1 MTDSDAASSSEGTIE
16 RRAEAR
22 DKARQLRATQKKKDR
37 RLRLLL
43 QGGLGLAAV
52 AVIAI
57 VAVVIVGSVR
67 PEGSGP
73 RNMASDGIR
82 FDAGFE
88 VVPTAGLAP
97 GEQPEPSAP
106 SAAGVVD
113 VVVFTDYLCIFCA
126 DFDDEMDDLLT
137 TLVDS
142 GAATLEIHPLATL
155 TNRSAGTQYSLRAA
169 NAAACTANFAPD
181 AFLAVHAALFDA
193 QPEPDTAGLTDA
205 ELLDLVRDA
214 GADSGSMERCIE
226 DRRFSAWVQ
235 AATTRAQTGPL
246 PIASTEVESL
256 GGTPLV
262 LVNGL
267 RYAGTDPFDAADF
280 SQFILQAAG
289 DDIDLEPSPSPSPSA
304 SASPAA
310 P

>member
-1 MTDSDAASSSEGTIE
+1 MTDSDAATGSEGMIE

-37 RLRLLL
+37 RTRLLL
-43 QGGLGLAAV
+43 QGGLGIAAI
-52 AVIAI
+52 AVVAI

-67 PEGSGP
+67 PEGPGP

-82 FDAGFE
+82 FDAGFA
-88 VVPTAGLAP
+88 VQTTAGLEP
-97 GEQPEPSAP
+97 GEAPTPSEP

-113 VVVFTDYLCIFCA
+113 VVVFTDYLCPVCA
-126 DFDDEMDDLLT
+126 DFQTEMDDLLT

-169 NAAACTANFAPD
+169 NAAACTANFAPA
-181 AFLAVHAALFDA
+181 AFPAVNAALFAA
-193 QPEPDTAGLTDA
+193 QPEPDTEGLADG
-205 ELLDLVRDA
+205 ELLDLVREA

-226 DRRFSAWVQ
+226 ERRFAPWVE
-235 AATTRAQTGPL
+235 AATTRAQAGPL
-246 PIASTEVESL
+246 PVASTEVESL

-262 LVNGL
+262 LVNGV
-267 RYAGTDPFDAADF
+267 RYPGTDPFDAADF

-289 DDIDLEPSPSPSPSA
+289 GDVDLEPSPSPSPSP
-304 SASPAA
+304 SPAA

>member
-1 MTDSDAASSSEGTIE
+1 MTDTDAAGGTEGTVK

-22 DKARQLRATQKKKDR
+22 DKARKLRVTRKKKDR

-43 QGGLGLAAV
+43 QGGLGLAVV

-57 VAVVIVGSVR
+57 IAVVILGSVR

-82 FDAGFE
+82 FDKGFALQT
-88 VVPTAGLAP
+88 TAGLEP
-97 GEQPEPSAP
+97 GERPTPSVP

-113 VVVFTDYLCIFCA
+113 IVVFTDYLCVFCA
-126 DFDDEMDDLLT
+126 EFDSEMDELLD
-137 TLVDS
+137 TLVNS

-155 TNRSAGTQYSLRAA
+155 TNRSAGTQYSVRAA
-169 NAAACTANFAPD
+169 NAAACTANVDPD
-181 AFLAVHAALFDA
+181 AFIAVNSALFAA
-193 QPEPDTAGLTDA
+193 QPEPDTAGLTDE
-205 ELLDLVRDA
+205 ELLALARDA
-214 GADSGSMERCIE
+214 GADSGSMESCID

-235 AATTRAQTGPL
+235 AATTRAQAGPL
-246 PIASTEVESL
+246 PVASSEVESL
-256 GGTPLV
+256 EGTPLV
-262 LVNGL
+262 LVNGV
-267 RYAGTDPFDAADF
+267 RYPGTDPFDAADF

-289 DDIDLEPSPSPSPSA
+289 DDANRAPSPSPSPSA
-304 SASPAA
+304 A